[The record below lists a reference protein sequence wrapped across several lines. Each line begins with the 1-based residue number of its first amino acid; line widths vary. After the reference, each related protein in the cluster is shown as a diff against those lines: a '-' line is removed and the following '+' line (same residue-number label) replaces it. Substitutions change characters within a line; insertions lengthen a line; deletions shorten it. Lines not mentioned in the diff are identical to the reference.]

1 MADEDFGS
9 RNITTV
15 PQSAPLPSRELG
27 TVIINSGQNAQK
39 NLNAVDQSTDIA
51 GPLKERLDSLIESER
66 ASSEKRNDEIGKLQ
80 KRGIEEQLKREREAA
95 ERNAQ
100 QILNTMSRWANNPLQ
115 GVSDIIDGGFKGVFA
130 SLQTAWNTPIS
141 DVAKG
146 VQETTT
152 KITAPFAKLVEGTA
166 GFIKAVTDKQEEIE
180 EVDLDSLIEGDG
192 GSSKQAKDE
201 RKQKEAEKEE
211 KDEDRSRKQVAATEG
226 VGLTVGGLLTKYLIP
241 LALGVGLF
249 IATFPVLYSA
259 VAGTIVKLTE
269 FTIPL
274 WFNDLLTSLKLLFGV
289 ELPKKF
295 DQMIMAIQ
303 GKDPDKA
310 VDEADINK
318 RIEEAYKNRDK
329 TLAKR
334 QKEYDRANAE
344 LQRDYD
350 YYSDPD
356 AEDAVLTKYKE
367 GGVTKY
373 KARAGREAE
382 GNAIL
387 AELRARGAAE
397 YERINAKYDVSQYDA
412 TIDELEKAK
421 AEAASG
427 GTITYGDL
435 EGIKYSGKESAIREA
450 GRASA
455 VELAARNTHDILEA
469 GYGREEMAKRGLLT
483 EYNQKLDE
491 SGLDD
496 KTLTDNLSPRHKS
509 IYLGQQV
516 GSNIGTLIS
525 DLKYNIIDKGKS
537 QSPAAKR

>member
-1 MADEDFGS
+1 M
-9 RNITTV
+9 TTV
-15 PQSAPLPSRELG
+15 PQNAPLPSRELG
-27 TVIINSGQNAQK
+27 TVIINSGQTAQK
-39 NLNAVDQSTDIA
+39 NLNAVDQSTDLA

-66 ASSEKRNDEIGKLQ
+66 ASSEKRNEEIGKLQ
-80 KRGIEEQLKREREAA
+80 RRGIEDQLKREREAA

-130 SLQTAWNTPIS
+130 SLKTAWNTPIAEVS
-141 DVAKG
+141 KG
-146 VQETTT
+146 VQETAT

-192 GSSKQAKDE
+192 GGSSKQAKDE
-201 RKQKEAEKEE
+201 RKQSDAEKEE

-274 WFNDLLTSLKLLFGV
+274 WFNDLLSSLKLLFGV

-303 GKDPDKA
+303 GKDPDKV
-310 VDEADINK
+310 VDNADIDK
-318 RIEEAYKNRDK
+318 RIDEAYKKRDK

-334 QKEYDRANAE
+334 QKEYAAADAV
-344 LQRDYD
+344 LKRDYD
-350 YYSDPD
+350 YESES
-356 AEDAVLTKYKE
+356 EDGVLTRYQE

-382 GNAIL
+382 GNARL
-387 AELRARGAAE
+387 AELKAMGAAE
-397 YERINAKYDVSQYDA
+397 YERINAKYDVSQYDK
-412 TIDELEKAK
+412 TIEELEKAK
-421 AEAASG
+421 AEVAAG
-427 GTITYGDL
+427 GTVTYADL
-435 EGIKYSGKESAIREA
+435 EGIKYSGKESAIRDA
-450 GRASA
+450 ARASA
-455 VELAARNTHDILEA
+455 VEIAARNTNDILEA

-491 SGLDD
+491 AGLDD

-516 GSNIGTLIS
+516 GNNIGTLVS

-537 QSPAAKR
+537 KSPTAK